1 MDASRVHTLNEYA
14 ERLASIKGAC
24 ANARLVR
31 HGIGEPQLQLTVF
44 RHHGRVHPKY
54 TQEFPLYLADLRTRI
69 HQHVEIGVN
78 RIRDDRC

>member
-1 MDASRVHTLNEYA
+1 MDAARVHTLIEYA
-14 ERLASIKGAC
+14 ERLASIKGAF

-44 RHHGRVHPKY
+44 RHRGRTHARY

-78 RIRDDRC
+78 RIRDERY